1 MVAKQA
7 DFEHVLIRYDVEGIE
22 GETMMVSVKVSADN
36 KQSFDVPSD
45 RTGGAVEA
53 ITSGTGKEIVT
64 LTQDVAWHQYG
75 EVGVDTDTNLDFLG
89 K

>member
-75 EVGVDTDTNLDFLG
+75 EVGVDTDTNFDFLG

>member
-1 MVAKQA
+1 M
-7 DFEHVLIRYDVEGIE
+7 DFGHVLIRYDVEDANRI
-22 GETMMVSVKVSADN
+22 TMTVSMKVSANN

-75 EVGVDTDTNLDFLG
+75 EVGVDTDANLDFLG